1 MSASFTDCG
10 DNDLLAVNDLVLELL
25 LVLQEDLELLLC
37 QLLDRL
43 DVEAKE
49 LDILFLQ
56 LCSLLSNVEL
66 GLGLT
71 VTPIHNIGLDID
83 FDAELHYLSKI
94 LEAQTTME
102 PPHFAEVPN
111 L

>member
-1 MSASFTDCG
+1 MSASFADCG
-10 DNDLLAVNDLVLELL
+10 DNDLLAVNDLALELL

-37 QLLDRL
+37 QLLNRL
-43 DVEAKE
+43 DVKAKE

-71 VTPIHNIGLDID
+71 ATPIYDIGLDID

-102 PPHFAEVPN
+102 TPHFAEVPN

>member
-1 MSASFTDCG
+1 MCASFADCG
-10 DNDLLAVNDLVLELL
+10 DNDLLAVHDPVLKLL
-25 LVLQEDLELLLC
+25 LVLQEDLELGLG

-43 DVEAKE
+43 DVEAEE
-49 LDILFLQ
+49 LDVLFFQ
-56 LCSLLSNVEL
+56 LCCLLSNVEL

-71 VTPIHNIGLDID
+71 ATPIHSVSLDID

-102 PPHFAEVPN
+102 SPHFAEVPN